1 MLPDPGAVT
10 AFDWLQIGK
19 WLTRIW
25 IYFFLVVGFSAT
37 FLTAHAIIPSMV
49 ASGHVPS
56 DWGGKLRRPMYA
68 TAAIMLVGM
77 GIFLAFTVEQSHIIE
92 RFWDRWFI

>member
-1 MLPDPGAVT
+1 MLPDPGAIT

-25 IYFFLVVGFSAT
+25 IYFFLVVGFAAT
-37 FLTAHAIIPSMV
+37 FLTAHAIIPSMIS
-49 ASGHVPS
+49 SGHVPEAL
-56 DWGGKLRRPMYA
+56 GAKLRRPMYA
-68 TAAIMLVGM
+68 TAAVMLAGM
-77 GIFLAFTVEQSHIIE
+77 GLFLAFTVDQTHIIE

>member
-1 MLPDPGAVT
+1 MLPDPGAIT

-37 FLTAHAIIPSMV
+37 FLTAHALIPSLI
-49 ASGHVPS
+49 ASGHLPKEANMLRLPIY
-56 DWGGKLRRPMYA
+56 GGSIIMVAL
-68 TAAIMLVGM
+68 AILFMVWTVGNTY
-77 GIFLAFTVEQSHIIE
+77 LLEQVYNRSWI
-92 RFWDRWFI
+92 